1 MRIPLNLATRPMR
14 RDRPILVASI
24 AVGVLMVVCLVMLIG
39 LAVTDQRSIE
49 ESRTAIARIGKQ
61 MAKTNALQS
70 QVDAQMRLPE
80 NASVL
85 DRGVLYNTL
94 IRRKAISW
102 TRIFSDLE
110 KVLPYNVRVVAIR
123 PQLNAKNELSLDMV
137 VAADKP
143 EPVIDFIAK
152 LEGADMFGD
161 VTQTAQTNTAPP
173 AAKIPSQSPAQ
184 AGDSSAPS
192 ETHIRSLKL
201 P

>member
-1 MRIPLNLATRPMR
+1 MRMPLNLATRPMR

-161 VTQTAQTNTAPP
+161 VTQTAQTPP
-173 AAKIPSQSPAQ
+173 TQNSPYYQ
-184 AGDSSAPS
+184 FRLTVTYDQ
-192 ETHIRSLKL
+192 KL
-201 P
+201 